1 MNKLSQE
8 ELQNIKLN
16 QQRSNEIIF
25 ALGEIALQKEGLIEQ
40 YKNVI
45 SEQNELGKSLTEK
58 YGDGKIDLNTG
69 ELLPIEE
76 EKSDTPITP

>member
-8 ELQNIKLN
+8 ELQDIKLN

-40 YKNVI
+40 YRNVV
-45 SEQNELGKSLTEK
+45 
-58 YGDGKIDLNTG
+58 
-69 ELLPIEE
+69 
-76 EKSDTPITP
+76 